1 MLKAALRNVLAHKAH
16 LVMTVLAV
24 CLGVGFVSGTLVF
37 GDTST
42 AAHRAAAS
50 ENLADLSVR
59 VSPKPPE
66 PGEPAPG
73 GRTPALDDATVAELA
88 GISGVDS
95 VRPSISGS
103 AVLNTAAGDP
113 MRSAKRGGNRAD
125 AWIPGPDGKDPRFP
139 IAQGHPPRTDDEIAL
154 DAGTAARGKHKIGDE
169 ITLATNGP
177 VMHKRL
183 VGTVTTRDTRV
194 SSGTG
199 TLVLFDKAT
208 AHDMFGQ
215 PGAYSYIDL
224 TAKPGTSDFD
234 LAERVTDTLGADRA
248 ETSTASDL
256 VAQQDRYISVLVRSN
271 EKVALIYA
279 LVALFIGSFLIVN
292 TFTMLVARRSREI
305 ALLRAIGASRRQVIR
320 SLLIE
325 AGLVGLFS
333 SALGLGLGLGLAVAM
348 PHLMTI
354 DGSAPPTGPL
364 VIGAT
369 PIAAALFVGVGLT
382 VLSAW
387 IPSRKASKIAPVE
400 ALRAVHQPPSAAA
413 SRYRAVAGGLLTFG
427 GAALL
432 ISLSGAEDAS
442 DENLQ
447 NAVFGTFGLITGLL
461 MLAPILAAPMIRAGG
476 KLTTRFGAVGRLSRE
491 NALRDPRRTAATAS
505 AVIVSTA
512 LVVGL
517 ATIAHSSARAL
528 DRQAA
533 AGLTADH
540 LITADQMTGID
551 QATARRIADTPGVR
565 TASAI
570 ADGQI
575 LLGGDNLS
583 VTGVDPAGLDNVMKL
598 DFVSGSLKGLKAG
611 AVAVSETTAREHRLR
626 TGSRART
633 TPGFGRDD
641 IRSYT
646 VIGVY
651 RDNPTAG
658 PAIGARAEI
667 QHLDEHG
674 ETGQYF
680 TRVLVAADKNG
691 VSKADLLDATGRNPL
706 LTVQSRDEFVA
717 EASGA
722 MGVVINLMY
731 GLLFLGGA
739 VSALGIANTLAMSIT
754 DRTREIGTLRVIG
767 MHRAGIRTMIRLE
780 ALTVAAFGTVLG
792 VLSGTFGAWT
802 VSSLANGSIKQYE
815 FTFPWGTLLT
825 TCALSLAVGILA
837 AALPARR
844 AAGLSP
850 LEAVAES

>member
-1 MLKAALRNVLAHKAH
+1 MLKTALRNVLAHKAH

-24 CLGVGFVSGTLVF
+24 CLGVAFVSGTLVF
-37 GDTST
+37 GETST
-42 AAHRAAAS
+42 AANRAAAS

-59 VSPKPPE
+59 VSPKPPRS
-66 PGEPAPG
+66 GEPAPR
-73 GRTPALDDATVAELA
+73 GRPPALNDATVAKLA
-88 GISGVDS
+88 GIGGVDS

-103 AVLNTAAGDP
+103 AVLNTADGNP

-125 AWIPGPDGKDPRFP
+125 AWIPGPGGKDPRFP
-139 IAQGHPPRTDDEIAL
+139 IAQGHIPRTGDEIAL
-154 DAGTAARGKHKIGDE
+154 DAGTAARGKHKIGDK

-183 VGTVTTRDTRV
+183 VGIVTTKDTRV
-194 SSGTG
+194 SSG

-208 AHDMFGQ
+208 ARAMFGR
-215 PGAYSYIDL
+215 PGAYSSIDL
-224 TAKPGTSDFD
+224 TAKPGTGDFD
-234 LAERVTDTLGADRA
+234 LAERVTDALGADRV

-256 VAQQDRYISVLVRSN
+256 VAQQDRYVGVLVRGN

-279 LVALFIGSFLIVN
+279 VVALFIGSFLIVN

-320 SLLIE
+320 SLLVE
-325 AGLVGLFS
+325 AGLVGLLS
-333 SALGLGLGLGLAVAM
+333 SALGFVLGLGLAVAM
-348 PHLMTI
+348 PHLMAT
-354 DGSAPPTGPL
+354 DGNAAPTGPL

-387 IPSRKASKIAPVE
+387 LPSRKASRIAPVE
-400 ALRAVHQPPSAAA
+400 ALRAVHRPPSATA
-413 SRYRAVAGGLLTFG
+413 SRFRAIAGGLLAFG

-447 NAVFGTFGLITGLL
+447 NALLGAFGLIVGLL
-461 MLAPILAAPMIRAGG
+461 MLAPILAVPMIRAGC
-476 KLTTRFGAVGRLSRE
+476 KLTTRFGVAGRLSRE
-491 NALRDPRRTAATAS
+491 NALRDPRRTAATAA

-512 LVVGL
+512 LVAGL
-517 ATIAHSSARAL
+517 ATIAHSSAQAL

-540 LITADQMTGID
+540 LITADHMTGID
-551 QATARRIADTPGVR
+551 QATARKIADAPGVR

-570 ADGQI
+570 ADGRI
-575 LLGGDNLS
+575 LLGGDSLS

-611 AVAVSETTAREHRLR
+611 AIAVSESTAREHHLR
-626 TGSRART
+626 AGSRAET

-641 IRSYT
+641 IRTYT

-658 PAIGARAEI
+658 PAIGDRAEV
-667 QHLDEHG
+667 QRPDENS
-674 ETGQYF
+674 ETGRYF
-680 TRVLVAADKNG
+680 TRVLVAAGENG
-691 VSKADLLDATGRNPL
+691 VSRTKLLDATGRNPL

-722 MGVVINLMY
+722 MGIVIDLMY

-739 VSALGIANTLAMSIT
+739 ISALGIANTLAMSIT
-754 DRTREIGTLRVIG
+754 DRTREIGALRSIG

-792 VLSGTFGAWT
+792 VVSGTFGAWT
-802 VSSLANGSIKQYE
+802 VGSLANGSIQQYE
-815 FTFPWGTLLT
+815 FALPWGTLLAA
-825 TCALSLAVGILA
+825 CALSLAVGILA

>member
-16 LVMTVLAV
+16 LVMTVLAL
-24 CLGVGFVSGTLVF
+24 CLGVAFVSGALVF
-37 GDTST
+37 GETST
-42 AAHRAAAS
+42 AANRAAAS

-59 VSPKPPE
+59 VSPMPPG
-66 PGEPAPG
+66 PGESSPR
-73 GRTPALDDATVAELA
+73 GRPPALDDAAVAELA

-103 AVLNTAAGDP
+103 AVLNTADGNP
-113 MRSAKRGGNRAD
+113 MRSAKRGGNLAD
-125 AWIPGPDGKDPRFP
+125 AWIPGPGGKDPRFP
-139 IAQGHPPRTDDEIAL
+139 IAQGRTPRTGDEIAL
-154 DAGTAARGKHKIGDE
+154 DAGTAARGKHQIGDTV
-169 ITLATNGP
+169 TLATDGP

-183 VGTVTTRDTRV
+183 VGIVTTKDTRV

-199 TLVLFDKAT
+199 TLALFDKAT
-208 AHDMFGQ
+208 ARDMFGQ
-215 PGAYSYIDL
+215 PGAYSSIDL
-224 TAKPGTSDFD
+224 TAKPGTGDFD
-234 LAERVTDTLGADRA
+234 LARRVTDTLGADRV

-256 VAQQDRYISVLVRSN
+256 VAQQDRYVSVLVRGN

-279 LVALFIGSFLIVN
+279 VVALFIGSFLIVN

-320 SLLIE
+320 SLLVE
-325 AGLVGLFS
+325 AGLVGLLS
-333 SALGLGLGLGLAVAM
+333 SALGLALGLALAAAM

-354 DGSAPPTGPL
+354 DGSAAPTGPL

-369 PIAAALFVGVGLT
+369 PIAAALLVGVGLT

-387 IPSRKASKIAPVE
+387 LPSRKASKIAPVE
-400 ALRAVHQPPSAAA
+400 ALRAIHQPPSATA
-413 SRYRAVAGGLLTFG
+413 SRYRAIAGGLLAFG

-447 NAVFGTFGLITGLL
+447 NAVFGAFGLIVGLL
-461 MLAPILAAPMIRAGG
+461 MLAPTLAVPMIRAGG
-476 KLTTRFGAVGRLSRE
+476 KLTTRFGVAGRLSRE

-512 LVVGL
+512 LVAGL
-517 ATIAHSSARAL
+517 ATIAHSSTQAL

-540 LITADQMTGID
+540 LITAGQMTGID
-551 QATARRIADTPGVR
+551 QATARKIAGTPGVR
-565 TASAI
+565 SASAV

-598 DFVSGSLKGLKAG
+598 DFVSGSLKGLKTG
-611 AVAVSETTAREHRLR
+611 AIAVSETTAREHRLKA
-626 TGSRART
+626 GSRAKT

-641 IRSYT
+641 IRTYT

-658 PAIGARAEI
+658 PAIGDRTEI
-667 QHLDEHG
+667 QRLDENSG
-674 ETGQYF
+674 AGQHF
-680 TRVLVAADKNG
+680 TRVLVAADRNG
-691 VSKADLLDATGRNPL
+691 VSKAELLEATGKNPL

-717 EASGA
+717 EASGV
-722 MGVVINLMY
+722 MSIVINLMY

-739 VSALGIANTLAMSIT
+739 ISALGIANTLALSVT
-754 DRTREIGTLRVIG
+754 DRTHEIGALRAIG

-780 ALTVAAFGTVLG
+780 ALTVAAFGTILG
-792 VLSGTFGAWT
+792 VVSGTFGAWA

-815 FTFPWGTLLT
+815 FTLPWGTLLVA
-825 TCALSLAVGILA
+825 CALSLAVGILA

-844 AAGLSP
+844 AARLSP

>member
-1 MLKAALRNVLAHKAH
+1 MLKTALRNVLAHKAH

-24 CLGVGFVSGTLVF
+24 CLGVAFVSGTLVF
-37 GDTST
+37 GETST
-42 AAHRAAAS
+42 AANRAAAS

-59 VSPKPPE
+59 VSPKPPK
-66 PGEPAPG
+66 PGEPAHR
-73 GRTPALDDATVAELA
+73 GRPPALDDATVAELA

-103 AVLNTAAGDP
+103 AVLNTADGNP

-125 AWIPGPDGKDPRFP
+125 AWIPGPGGKDPRFP
-139 IAQGHPPRTDDEIAL
+139 IAQGHPPRTGDEIAL
-154 DAGTAARGKHKIGDE
+154 DAGTAARGKHKIGDK

-183 VGTVTTRDTRV
+183 VGIVTTKGTRV
-194 SSGTG
+194 SSGAG

-208 AHDMFGQ
+208 ARDMFGQ
-215 PGAYSYIDL
+215 PGAYSSIDL
-224 TAKPGTSDFD
+224 TAKPGTGDFD
-234 LAERVTDTLGADRA
+234 LAKRVTDTLGADRA

-256 VAQQDRYISVLVRSN
+256 VAQQDRYVSVLVRGN

-333 SALGLGLGLGLAVAM
+333 SALGFGLGLVLAVAM

-354 DGSAPPTGPL
+354 DGSAAPTGPL

-369 PIAAALFVGVGLT
+369 PIATALFVGVGLT

-387 IPSRKASKIAPVE
+387 LPSRKASKIAPFE
-400 ALRAVHQPPSAAA
+400 ALRAVHQLPSATA
-413 SRYRAVAGGLLTFG
+413 SRHRAVAGGLLTFG

-447 NAVFGTFGLITGLL
+447 NAVFGAFGLIVGLL
-461 MLAPILAAPMIRAGG
+461 MLAPILAVPMIRAGG
-476 KLTTRFGAVGRLSRE
+476 KLTTRFGAAGRLSRE

-512 LVVGL
+512 LVAGL
-517 ATIAHSSARAL
+517 ATIAHSSAQAL

-551 QATARRIADTPGVR
+551 QATARKIADTPGVR

-583 VTGVDPAGLDNVMKL
+583 VTGVEPAGLDNVMKL

-611 AVAVSETTAREHRLR
+611 AIAVSETTAREHHLKA
-626 TGSRART
+626 GSRAKT

-641 IRSYT
+641 IRTYT

-658 PAIGARAEI
+658 PAIGDRAEI
-667 QHLDEHG
+667 QHLDEHS
-674 ETGQYF
+674 QYF

-691 VSKADLLDATGRNPL
+691 ISKAKLLDATGKNPL

-717 EASGA
+717 EASGV
-722 MGVVINLMY
+722 MGIVINLMY

-739 VSALGIANTLAMSIT
+739 ISALGIANTLAMSIT
-754 DRTREIGTLRVIG
+754 DRTREIGALRAIG

-780 ALTVAAFGTVLG
+780 ALTVAAFGTILG
-792 VLSGTFGAWT
+792 VVSGTFGAWA

-815 FTFPWGTLLT
+815 FTLPWGTLLA